1 MGDVEESEEEQI
13 VTVPDVDQDGVH
25 DLDMIDSLVD
35 EGIGDVEEQ
44 WSRNARCNNEEYRGS
59 KMGQAR
65 DRGKTGA
72 SADVAD
78 DLHRDEAAG
87 LPGNNILDCQESQV
101 AQWLALEC
109 FPKCVRVFSR
119 FHAGPGQA
127 VLAGEVQSK
136 SDVMLV
142 LRGADA
148 GIDLEEEEVEKKR
161 RRRRVRTPWEAL

>member
-1 MGDVEESEEEQI
+1 MSGWGPIEDDDAVVGDVPPTGVGDVEESEEEQI

-44 WSRNARCNNEEYRGS
+44 WARNARCNNEEYRGS

-109 FPKCVRVFSR
+109 FPSVCECSR
-119 FHAGPGQA
+119 AFT
-127 VLAGEVQSK
+127 
-136 SDVMLV
+136 
-142 LRGADA
+142 RGLDRQFWQGGCNPRAMSCWCY
-148 GIDLEEEEVEKKR
+148 GGLMQV
-161 RRRRVRTPWEAL
+161 